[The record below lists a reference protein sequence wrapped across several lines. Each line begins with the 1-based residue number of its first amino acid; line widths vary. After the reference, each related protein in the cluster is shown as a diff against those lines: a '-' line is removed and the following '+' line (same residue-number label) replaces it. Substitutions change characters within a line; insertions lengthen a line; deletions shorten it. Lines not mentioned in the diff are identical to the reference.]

1 MRSVSRPAL
10 LLLPV
15 LVLCDPAFAQET
27 SSDIIVTAARSDGRV
42 QAPALVIDGQAL
54 DERAP
59 VATADLFRAIPG
71 LSLRVNSR
79 GEAVVRV
86 RGSEER
92 QTIVFLDGAPLATP
106 WDGRVDLAL
115 LPAGLIGQVSVI
127 KGAAPLEYGAN
138 AVAGVV
144 DLQTT
149 TAGDTLDLRA
159 EAQGGTNGQASVSAV
174 GSTPLGSGLSLV
186 LGGAYISRDG
196 ERIADRSAVS
206 FDSSTSRK
214 RTNTDLDGISTFA
227 ALGHEG
233 ERGALRL
240 SWLHAEVER
249 GIAAQGD
256 LDPATASPRFWRY
269 PRWSL
274 DQLTL
279 AGNYHFSDTVSL
291 RVTGWRQWFGQT
303 INAYRDASY
312 ASLRSR
318 ETGDDRT
325 SGARATLT
333 GDWGATTLRLS
344 TMAQTS
350 THRQVDAA
358 TASGLAADFVDGTPQ
373 RYRQRLYSLGGELD
387 QSLLRNLH
395 ATFGI
400 GLDRAETPLT
410 GDKPA
415 QAPNEAMSFYAGLRY
430 RPADNLSLS
439 ASLGRRSRF
448 PSPREMFGEALGR
461 FLANPDL
468 APERAL
474 LGDLAAKWT
483 ISGTLSI
490 DANFWF
496 SDNDGTIS
504 QRIVRVGTVNRRQRY
519 NQAGSFAY
527 GMEATVNAR
536 IASTLSAELGVAA
549 QHIRTRKEA
558 DGTQPTVLQR
568 PLHQF
573 TAALDWSPIPA
584 LDMRAEVI
592 HGARAFDL
600 SDSGSIVR
608 LPGYTSV
615 NLRAFLAL
623 GAVKDLGPLSLFAI
637 ADNVGDAL
645 ILPQTG
651 LPAPGRSLRLGIRI
665 GGR

>member
-1 MRSVSRPAL
+1 MRSASIPYWIA
-10 LLLPV
+10 LPV
-15 LVLCDPAFAQET
+15 LILGGPAFAEEA
-27 SSDIIVTAARSDGRV
+27 SSDIIVTAAHRDGRV
-42 QAPALVIDGQAL
+42 QAPALVIDGHAL

-59 VATADLFRAIPG
+59 VAAADLFRAIPG
-71 LSLRVNSR
+71 LTLRVNSR

-115 LPAGLIGQVSVI
+115 LPAGQIGQVSVI

-149 TAGDTLDLRA
+149 TADDTFELRA
-159 EAQGGTNGQASVSAV
+159 EAQGGTNGQASLSAV
-174 GSTPLGSGLSLV
+174 GSTPLGSGLSLI
-186 LGGAYISRDG
+186 LGGARISRDG
-196 ERIADRSAVS
+196 ERSADRTAVP
-206 FDSSTSRK
+206 FDPSTSRQ
-214 RTNTDLDGISTFA
+214 RTNTDLDGISSFA
-227 ALGHEG
+227 ALGYEG
-233 ERGALRL
+233 ERGTLRF
-240 SWLHAEVER
+240 SWLHAGIER

-256 LDPATASPRFWRY
+256 LDPATSSPRFWRY

-279 AGNYHFSDTVSL
+279 AGSYLFSDSVSF
-291 RVTGWRQWFGQT
+291 RITGWRQWFGQT
-303 INAYRDASY
+303 IHAYRDASY
-312 ASLRSR
+312 TSLRSR

-333 GDWGATTLRLS
+333 SDWGATTLRLS
-344 TMAQTS
+344 ATEQTS
-350 THRQVDAA
+350 THHQIDASSA
-358 TASGLAADFVDGTPQ
+358 TGLASGFVDGTPQ
-373 RYRQRLYSLGGELD
+373 RYRQNLFSIGGELD
-387 QSLLRNLH
+387 QRLASRLD
-395 ATFGI
+395 ATLGV

-430 RPADNLSLS
+430 RPASHLALS

-448 PSPREMFGEALGR
+448 PSPRESFGEALGR

-468 APERAL
+468 EPERAW
-474 LGDLAAKWT
+474 LGDLATKWT
-483 ISGTLSI
+483 INDALSV
-490 DANFWF
+490 DANLWF
-496 SDNDGTIS
+496 ADNERTIS
-504 QRIVRVGTVNRRQRY
+504 QRVVRVGTVNRRQRY
-519 NQAGSFAY
+519 NQAGSLAY
-527 GMEATVNAR
+527 GVEASVNAR

-549 QHIRTRKEA
+549 QHVGTRKEA
-558 DGTQPTVLQR
+558 DGTQPAVLQR
-568 PLHQF
+568 PLHQVS
-573 TAALDWSPIPA
+573 AALDWSPIPA

-592 HGARAFDL
+592 HGAGAFDL

-615 NLRAFLAL
+615 NLRAFIAL
-623 GAVKDLGPLSLFAI
+623 GTVKDLGPLSLFVI

>member
-1 MRSVSRPAL
+1 MRSVSLPTL
-10 LLLPV
+10 LALPV
-15 LVLCDPAFAQET
+15 LVLGGPAFAQEA
-27 SSDIIVTAARSDGRV
+27 SGDIIVTAARSDGRV
-42 QAPALVIDGQAL
+42 QAPTLVIDGQAL

-59 VATADLFRAIPG
+59 VATADLFRALPG

-127 KGAAPLEYGAN
+127 KGAAPLEYGTN

-149 TAGDTLDLRA
+149 TASDAFDLRA

-174 GSTPLGSGLSLV
+174 VSTPLGSGLSLV
-186 LGGAYISRDG
+186 IGGAYISRDG
-196 ERIADRSAVS
+196 ERIADRFAVP
-206 FDSSTSRK
+206 FDPSTDRQ
-214 RTNTDLDGISTFA
+214 RTNTDLDGISTFV
-227 ALGHEG
+227 ALGYEG
-233 ERGALRL
+233 ARGALRL
-240 SWLHAEVER
+240 SWLHADVER

-256 LDPATASPRFWRY
+256 LDPATTSPRFWRY

-274 DQLTL
+274 DQMTL
-279 AGNYHFSDTVSL
+279 AGSYRFSDAVSL
-291 RVTGWRQWFGQT
+291 RVTGWQQWFGQT
-303 INAYRDASY
+303 IHAYRGASY
-312 ASLRSR
+312 TSLRSR
-318 ETGDDRT
+318 EIGDDRT
-325 SGARATLT
+325 SGGRATLT
-333 GDWGATTLRLS
+333 SNWATTTLRLS
-344 TMAQTS
+344 ATAQTS
-350 THRQVDAA
+350 THRQTDAA

-373 RYRQRLYSLGGELD
+373 RYRQRLYSIGGELD
-387 QSLLRNLH
+387 HNLSRNLD
-395 ATFGI
+395 ATIGI
-400 GLDRAETPLT
+400 GIDRAETPLS

-430 RPADNLSLS
+430 RPIGDLSLS

-468 APERAL
+468 EPERAW

-483 ISGTLSI
+483 IGDALSI
-490 DANFWF
+490 TANLWF
-496 SDNDGTIS
+496 ADNDGTIS
-504 QRIVRVGTVNRRQRY
+504 QRVVRVGSVNRRQRY
-519 NQAGSFAY
+519 NQVGNFAY

-558 DGTQPTVLQR
+558 DGTQPAVLQR
-568 PLHQF
+568 PLHQLS
-573 TAALDWSPIPA
+573 AALDWSPVPA

-600 SDSGSIVR
+600 ADSGGILR
-608 LPGYTSV
+608 LPGYTSI
-615 NLRAFLAL
+615 NLRAFLAM
-623 GAVKDLGPLSLFAI
+623 GTVKGLGPLSIFAI
-637 ADNVGDAL
+637 ADNLGDAL
-645 ILPQTG
+645 IVPQTG
-651 LPAPGRSLRLGIRI
+651 LPAPGRSLRLGIRL
-665 GGR
+665 GRR